1 MKRNSVTLDP
11 EDNLELVKRFLEQ
24 GPVLRDQIQSLE
36 IQWQVLTGRAFSL
49 ASPGHIATDRVQ
61 TSPAPEASFADPL
74 EKRNETEEKLRQSML
89 MMRALNEQI
98 IGVINQYTT
107 GSENLALTLRY
118 VKGMKV
124 KKIVEEMNYSDRQIR
139 RFFEEGIE
147 KIILPENAIW
157 IKKEQQSVLE

>member
-1 MKRNSVTLDP
+1 MQL
-11 EDNLELVKRFLEQ
+11 
-24 GPVLRDQIQSLE
+24 
-36 IQWQVLTGRAFSL
+36 
-49 ASPGHIATDRVQ
+49 
-61 TSPAPEASFADPL
+61 
-74 EKRNETEEKLRQSML
+74 
-89 MMRALNEQI
+89 MRALNEQI

-157 IKKEQQSVLE
+157 IMKEQPSVLE